1 MNRAIEAEPDIG
13 LLLPCDVV
21 VRKPRWVTPAD
32 DPGTGRD
39 RHRMQRRCESK
50 GVRIACDVVVATRE
64 GQLIFLE

>member
-21 VRKPRWVTPAD
+21 VREPRRVTPAD

-39 RHRMQRRCESK
+39 RHRVQRRCESK
-50 GVRIACDVVVATRE
+50 IVRTACDVVAATRE
-64 GQLIFLE
+64 VQYFLE